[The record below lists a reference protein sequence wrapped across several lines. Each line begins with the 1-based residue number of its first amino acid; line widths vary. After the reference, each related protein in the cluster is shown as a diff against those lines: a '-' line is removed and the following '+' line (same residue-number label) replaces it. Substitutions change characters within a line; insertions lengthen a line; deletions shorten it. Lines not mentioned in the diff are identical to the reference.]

1 MARKQCTI
9 CNSAERARAELLL
22 ATGESFAA
30 VSRRTGLSQDAL
42 SRHWNR
48 HCSEELRESLKPS
61 ARAIAA
67 RLELGAQIAEEGT
80 STLEHLRGARALLWQ
95 LLIEEREAGHTSL
108 AVMAATQ
115 YTKICSLIAK
125 ITGEWA
131 DSPLISQ
138 TTINLHF
145 TESPEFQ
152 QLMADIAEALAPYP
166 EARRAVFATFAALDQ
181 DSQSLPALEHMP
193 SDPVV
198 HDPVVHEISASE
210 TATT

>member
-181 DSQSLPALEHMP
+181 DSLPAIEHMP
-193 SDPVV
+193 S
-198 HDPVVHEISASE
+198 DPVVHEISASE

>member
-181 DSQSLPALEHMP
+181 DSLPAIEHMP

>member
-115 YTKICSLIAK
+115 YTKTCSLIAK

-181 DSQSLPALEHMP
+181 DSLPAIEHMP